1 MENGLARTP
10 PMGWNSWNQV
20 RCHGLTQDVVLA
32 AAEAMADNGMRE
44 AGYSYIVVDDCY
56 QGGRDAASGRL
67 FSHPERFPDGMGAIG
82 ERIHALGLKFGIYG
96 VPGTR
101 TCANDWDDYPVTGLG
116 SHGHERI
123 DAETWAEWGVD
134 YLKYDWC
141 DAHVNA
147 GAVKIPA
154 FTRMRDELA
163 RAGRDIVY
171 AISEYGVDSPWLWAG
186 DVANSWRTTQDIA
199 PSWASVSWIIDCQAD
214 LWPHARPGAW
224 NDPDM
229 LQVGNGEFAS
239 DMDANRAHVGMWA
252 MLAASLM
259 VGTSIPDLDP
269 RLLQILTNPELL
281 AIDQDPLGRQA
292 QRVARNED
300 GTQVWARDLNGGA
313 VAVALYNPTDVPR
326 EIGTP
331 IPLVGARG
339 PQVARSV
346 WAREDVGEVAEDL
359 VAHVPARGADLY
371 VLTPRP

>member
-20 RCHGLTQDVVLA
+20 RCHGLTQDVVRA

-56 QGGRDAASGRL
+56 QGGREPGTGRL
-67 FSHPERFPDGMGAIG
+67 FSHPGRFPDGMRALGDH
-82 ERIHALGLKFGIYG
+82 IHELGLKFGIYG

-116 SHGHERI
+116 SHGHERV
-123 DAETWAEWGVD
+123 DAETWADWGVD

-147 GAVKIPA
+147 GAVRIPA

-163 RAGRDIVY
+163 RTGRDIVY
-171 AISEYGVDSPWLWAG
+171 SISEYGVDSPWLWAG
-186 DVANSWRTTQDIA
+186 DVANSWRTTQDIDA
-199 PSWASVSWIIDCQAD
+199 TWASVSWIIDCQAD
-214 LWPHARPGAW
+214 LWAHARPGAW

-229 LQVGNGEFAS
+229 LQVGNGEFAR
-239 DMDANRAHVGMWA
+239 DIDANRAHMGMWA
-252 MLAASLM
+252 MLAAPLM

-269 RLLQILTNPELL
+269 RLVSILTNPEMI

-292 QRVARNED
+292 RRVVHD
-300 GTQVWARDLNGGA
+300 DQTQVWARDLTGGRI
-313 VAVALYNPTDVPR
+313 AVALYNPTGSAR
-326 EIGTP
+326 EIGVG
-331 IPLVGARG
+331 LAQVGAVG
-339 PQVARSV
+339 SLHVRSV
-346 WAREDVGEVAEDL
+346 WDR
-359 VAHVPARGADLY
+359 ADLGPASAELVSQVPPRGVGLF
-371 VLTPRP
+371 VLVPRA